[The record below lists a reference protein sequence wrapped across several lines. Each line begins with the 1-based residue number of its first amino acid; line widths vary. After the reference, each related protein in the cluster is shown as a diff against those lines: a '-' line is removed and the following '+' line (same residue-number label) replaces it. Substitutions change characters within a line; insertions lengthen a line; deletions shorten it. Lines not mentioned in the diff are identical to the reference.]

1 MQRLLEDAE
10 KFSGIKYDISSYAD
24 IIDAI
29 HVVQTEMGITGTT
42 AKEAA
47 STISGSLS
55 MMKSSWQNL
64 ITGVADDTQ
73 DFDKLIDNFVDS
85 IDTVAGNITPRVEQ
99 ALNGVGKLVEKLVP
113 NILERVP
120 ELLNNTLP
128 TLISSV
134 TTLMQSLVETVTS
147 NIDSIV
153 QTAGS
158 LTSIG
163 IDLIE
168 KIAEGITENTDAV
181 IDGIARVFNDLIES
195 IGVIAPTLNERPY
208 WWYC

>member
-1 MQRLLEDAE
+1 MQRLLSDAE
-10 KFSGIKYDISSYAD
+10 KFSGIHYDISSYAD

-29 HVVQTEMGITGTT
+29 HVIQTEMGITGTT

-47 STISGSLS
+47 STISGSIG

-85 IDTVAGNITPRVEQ
+85 VDTVAQNITPRVEQ

-120 ELLNNTLP
+120 ELLNSTLP
-128 TLISSV
+128 TLVSSA
-134 TTLMQSLVETVTS
+134 TTLMRSLVETVTS
-147 NIDSIV
+147 NIDTIV

-168 KIAEGITENTDAV
+168 KIAEGITKNTDAV
-181 IDGIARVFNDLIES
+181 INGIARVF
-195 IGVIAPTLNERPY
+195 
-208 WWYC
+208 